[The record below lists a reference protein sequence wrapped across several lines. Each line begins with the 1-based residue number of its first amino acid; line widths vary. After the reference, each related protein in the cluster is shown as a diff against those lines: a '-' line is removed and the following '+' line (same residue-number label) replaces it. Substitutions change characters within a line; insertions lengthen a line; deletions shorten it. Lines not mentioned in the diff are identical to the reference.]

1 MRFYG
6 KKILLSW
13 IFIKTQNN
21 IEEKSSDHKK
31 VSPTLIEFLERLQL
45 KIQDIKLL
53 KRNNQK
59 TLLRSNVHC
68 GRSRQTINF
77 KLVFYNKNKVPDWD
91 LVFQDDPRFERCFHG
106 VLNEDQFSFLKNF
119 C

>member
-6 KKILLSW
+6 KKILWSQ

-45 KIQDIKLL
+45 SIQDVKLL
-53 KRNNQK
+53 EKK
-59 TLLRSNVHC
+59 
-68 GRSRQTINF
+68 
-77 KLVFYNKNKVPDWD
+77 Y
-91 LVFQDDPRFERCFHG
+91 
-106 VLNEDQFSFLKNF
+106 
-119 C
+119 

>member
-31 VSPTLIEFLERLQL
+31 VYPALIEFLERLKL
-45 KIQDIKLL
+45 RIQDVKLL

-59 TLLRSNVHC
+59 TRLCSKVHC
-68 GRSRQTINF
+68 GRSRQKM
-77 KLVFYNKNKVPDWD
+77 KLKQVF
-91 LVFQDDPRFERCFHG
+91 L
-106 VLNEDQFSFLKNF
+106 
-119 C
+119 